1 MQCAYSA
8 LARTPKEG
16 AMHLQEPEAIEKAG
30 WNFSVQSAPE
40 TILFVEDESL
50 VRDVIGEV
58 LRTAGYAVLTARN
71 ATEALLAYGEHPSEI
86 DLLLTDVILPGE
98 TGRILAKRLRLQDQ
112 QLKVLFVTGYA
123 EQMHILEA
131 ERTECLAK
139 PFSSEILLLT
149 VRELLDRHPARREEI
164 RRGEPKL
171 VKRAAGSA

>member
-149 VRELLDRHPARREEI
+149 VRELLDRHPARREET
-164 RRGEPKL
+164 RRGEPQL
-171 VKRAAGSA
+171 VKHAAGSA